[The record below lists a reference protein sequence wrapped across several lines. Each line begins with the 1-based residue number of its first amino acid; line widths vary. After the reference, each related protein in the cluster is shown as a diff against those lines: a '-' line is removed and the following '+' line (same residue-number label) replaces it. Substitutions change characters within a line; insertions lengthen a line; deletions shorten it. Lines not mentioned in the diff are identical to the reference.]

1 MAMAATVLAGCTSPL
16 ASPPPSPLPSPTP
29 RTPVTSVVLQ
39 DSEVPSGLP
48 SCAVSGPITVYIADL
63 KGANPAV
70 GARVAQQWSDLQ
82 KAGAVDAAVSIFA
95 ADASSCAAELGAAA
109 NVKSAASLVIAFG
122 DGGQADRAWQAGILG
137 FTPPAP
143 SEQPPGVT
151 RGVSTGLGD
160 SSWIYAQA
168 PVQMAVWRK
177 NVFVAVVVFT
187 NLDAASFRAGAA
199 AVNARLN

>member
-1 MAMAATVLAGCTSPL
+1 MLAGCTSPL
-16 ASPPPSPLPSPTP
+16 ASPPASPQPSPTP
-29 RTPVTSVVLQ
+29 RTPVTSIVLQ

-48 SCAVSGPITVYIADL
+48 RCAESGPIAVYIADL
-63 KGANPAV
+63 KGANIAA
-70 GARVAQQWSDLQ
+70 GTRVAQQWSDLQ

-95 ADASSCAAELGAAA
+95 ADASSCTAELGVAA

-122 DGGQADRAWQAGILG
+122 DSGQADRAWQAGILG
-137 FTPPAP
+137 FAPPAP

-187 NLDAASFRAGAA
+187 NLDAASFKAGAA